1 MHQMKLLMT
10 LNQTLY
16 AQQKTELAKE
26 EQNGIQGYRI
36 YRNVGIKNSKR
47 VLIALRYSIKTLSAD
62 VNRYDEVGQT
72 LQILLKYQRWN
83 IRIGVIY
90 GPQENMKPNNELK
103 SLSKTIA
110 KQTEIAKEKYQ

>member
-1 MHQMKLLMT
+1 MRNLKSKINALDEAIDDFKPKFICLVE
-10 LNQTLY
+10 
-16 AQQKTELAKE
+16 TELAKE

-72 LQILLKYQRWN
+72 L
-83 IRIGVIY
+83 
-90 GPQENMKPNNELK
+90 
-103 SLSKTIA
+103 
-110 KQTEIAKEKYQ
+110 

>member
-1 MHQMKLLMT
+1 MRNLKSKINALDEAIDDFKPNLIC
-10 LNQTLY
+10 LVE
-16 AQQKTELAKE
+16 TELAKE

-72 LQILLKYQRWN
+72 L
-83 IRIGVIY
+83 
-90 GPQENMKPNNELK
+90 
-103 SLSKTIA
+103 
-110 KQTEIAKEKYQ
+110 